1 MYNSSLPAKA
11 RLHVSD
17 DAPLGGAIV
26 FSTDVNVV
34 RLHRTKLFNMLS
46 QIIVTIWQRVF
57 LRHKIHKI
65 LLYLND
71 NQVEQIS
78 NITILPQHGIYIS
91 PSGKRFREKSVR
103 LEIAGASK
111 ELLTR
116 TGETVLLNFFQQSVM
131 VICYDE
137 GVKFH
142 IHR

>member
-17 DAPLGGAIV
+17 NAPLGGAIV

-111 ELLTR
+111 EQLTK
-116 TGETVLLNFFQQSVM
+116 TGEIILLNFFQQSVM
-131 VICYDE
+131 VICYNE

>member
-34 RLHRTKLFNMLS
+34 RLQRTKLFNMLY
-46 QIIVTIWQRVF
+46 QIVVTFWQRVF
-57 LRHKIHKI
+57 LRHKIQKI

-111 ELLTR
+111 EQLTK
-116 TGETVLLNFFQQSVM
+116 TGEIILLNFFQQSVM
-131 VICYDE
+131 VICYNE

>member
-26 FSTDVNVV
+26 FSTVVNVV
-34 RLHRTKLFNMLS
+34 RLRRTKLFNMLS
-46 QIIVTIWQRVF
+46 QIIVTFWQRAF
-57 LRHKIHKI
+57 LRHKIQKI

-91 PSGKRFREKSVR
+91 PSGKRFREKSAR

-111 ELLTR
+111 ELLTK

>member
-17 DAPLGGAIV
+17 DAPLEGAIV

-34 RLHRTKLFNMLS
+34 RLHRTKLFNMLD
-46 QIIVTIWQRVF
+46 QIVVTFWQRAF
-57 LRHKIHKI
+57 LRHKIQKI

-111 ELLTR
+111 ELLTK
-116 TGETVLLNFFQQSVM
+116 TGETVLLKFFQQSVM
-131 VICYDE
+131 VICHDE
-137 GVKFH
+137 RVKFH

>member
-1 MYNSSLPAKA
+1 MYNSSLPAKTT
-11 RLHVSD
+11 LHVSD
-17 DAPLGGAIV
+17 EAPLGGAIV
-26 FSTDVNVV
+26 FSTDINVV

-46 QIIVTIWQRVF
+46 QIIATFWQRVF

-78 NITILPQHGIYIS
+78 NMTILPQHGIYIS

-111 ELLTR
+111 ELLSK
-116 TGETVLLNFFQQSVM
+116 TGEIVLLNFFQQSVM

>member
-34 RLHRTKLFNMLS
+34 RLQRTKLFNMLY
-46 QIIVTIWQRVF
+46 QIVVTFWQRVF
-57 LRHKIHKI
+57 LRHKIQKI

-111 ELLTR
+111 EQLTK
-116 TGETVLLNFFQQSVM
+116 TGVIILLNFFQQSVM
-131 VICYDE
+131 VICYNE

>member
-34 RLHRTKLFNMLS
+34 RLQRTKLFNMLY
-46 QIIVTIWQRVF
+46 QIVVTFWQRVF
-57 LRHKIHKI
+57 LRHKIQKI

-71 NQVEQIS
+71 NKVEQIS

-111 ELLTR
+111 EQLTK
-116 TGETVLLNFFQQSVM
+116 TGEIILLNFFQQSVM
-131 VICYDE
+131 VICYNE

>member
-11 RLHVSD
+11 RLLVSD

-26 FSTDVNVV
+26 FSADVIVV
-34 RLHRTKLFNMLS
+34 RLHRTKLFNMLY
-46 QIIVTIWQRVF
+46 QIVVTFWQRAF
-57 LRHKIHKI
+57 LRHKIQKI

-116 TGETVLLNFFQQSVM
+116 TGEIVLLNFFQQSVM

>member
-46 QIIVTIWQRVF
+46 QIIVTFWQRVF
-57 LRHKIHKI
+57 LRHKIQKI

-131 VICYDE
+131 VICHDE
-137 GVKFH
+137 DVKFH

>member
-46 QIIVTIWQRVF
+46 QIIVTFWQRVF
-57 LRHKIHKI
+57 LRHKIQKI